1 MIKQY
6 CITMMRPVNNEGGFT
21 MIVALILL
29 MLLTI
34 IGVTAINTSTTET
47 MISSA
52 EEMKRTAFYAAESG
66 VEHATAMLR
75 SQFVARNQSEI
86 NAALAAGTVPQPRWS
101 FALNGHNDVTTTKAQ
116 PQPQPGTD
124 SHWLDRFN
132 AGVPWIVNANL
143 GNGYTYN
150 VRVWNNADKFDATS
164 PDPPEQTDTDSL
176 IIVGAIATAPPPRIS
191 RAAIE
196 VVLNG
201 GIDQSSATAAYTA
214 QAGAGAGKNYNA
226 ADVNA
231 ISATNLG
238 LMGTNANLK

>member
-1 MIKQY
+1 MIKQC

-52 EEMKRTAFYAAESG
+52 EEIKRTTFFVAESG

-75 SQFVARNQSEI
+75 NQFVDRNQTEI
-86 NAALAAGTVPQPRWS
+86 HAALAAGTVPQPRWS
-101 FALNGHNDVTTTKAQ
+101 FALNGDNDVTTAVAGTQ
-116 PQPQPGTD
+116 PDPG
-124 SHWLDRFN
+124 SQWVERFK
-132 AGVPWIVNANL
+132 AGVPWIVNATLPNL
-143 GNGYTYN
+143 NSYTYN
-150 VRVWNNADKFDATS
+150 VRVWNNADTPPATGV
-164 PDPPEQTDTDSL
+164 PAQTDTDAL
-176 IIVGAIATAPPPRIS
+176 IVVGAIATGPRNS

-196 VVLNG
+196 VVLSG
-201 GIDQSSATAAYTA
+201 AIDQSSSTAAYTA

-226 ADVNA
+226 ADVAA
-231 ISATNLG
+231 ISAANLG
-238 LMGTNANLK
+238 AMTTNANLK